1 MTPNEKPTTEAEF
14 APAMEEIA
22 WLMAEGSRTHREGEW
37 REHAPQFH
45 IGRAVEHLRLWG
57 EGDQRQDHILH
68 AACRLLMAVTQRSRN
83 ADS

>member
-1 MTPNEKPTTEAEF
+1 MKKTTIEAQF

-22 WLMAEGSRTHREGEW
+22 SLMIAGSRTHREGEW

-45 IGRAVEHLRLWG
+45 IGRAMEHLRLWN

-68 AACRLLMAVTQRSRN
+68 AACRLLMAVTQRN

>member
-1 MTPNEKPTTEAEF
+1 MNKETPAASEF
-14 APAMEEIA
+14 APALEAIS
-22 WLMAEGSRTHREGEW
+22 WLMVEGSRTHREGEW

-68 AACRLLMAVTQRSRN
+68 AATRLLMALSQRETQGN
-83 ADS
+83 D